1 MSDNNFNWPPLES
14 DPQIFSDYIQ
24 SIGADSSI
32 SFQEIYSLDYKEM
45 QVIESPV
52 YAVVISYERAVP
64 YQWNQN
70 NFKESNY
77 VPFYMKQTEVLDNAC
92 GLIAMLHS
100 VGNNLEN
107 LSIQENSVLS
117 NLYLGTKNLNEEQRA
132 KFLENFEEFKNSHK
146 QFSNQGQ
153 SNLCEDQS
161 DVKNHFV
168 AFIYLNGNLVE
179 LDGLVNGPYIVKE
192 GIQHQDLLD
201 ATIEELRKRL
211 ENNNITE
218 NLAIMYLTKN

>member
-1 MSDNNFNWPPLES
+1 MENFGRC
-14 DPQIFSDYIQ
+14 FSDI
-24 SIGADSSI
+24 
-32 SFQEIYSLDYKEM
+32 F
-45 QVIESPV
+45 
-52 YAVVISYERAVP
+52 R
-64 YQWNQN
+64 
-70 NFKESNY
+70 NFCY
-77 VPFYMKQTEVLDNAC
+77 FP
-92 GLIAMLHS
+92 
-100 VGNNLEN
+100 
-107 LSIQENSVLS
+107 
-117 NLYLGTKNLNEEQRA
+117 

-168 AFIYLNGNLVE
+168 AFICLNGNLVK
-179 LDGLVNGPYIVKE
+179 LDGLVKGPYIVKE

>member
-64 YQWNQN
+64 YQLNQN